1 MICLPPNF
9 QYQKNGSRPEIEP
22 MLQTSICGL
31 VLAPG
36 LTPSAPKQ
44 WKPYVQEIVTDEYQE
59 KNIGKISTDEIKEE
73 AK

>member
-1 MICLPPNF
+1 
-9 QYQKNGSRPEIEP
+9 